1 MRVIPF
7 LLMLTTGLLTPG
19 IMLTAILLWSCG
31 ALAKPTVGMAQV
43 TSDGTTNTTVNIV
56 SNDFTIK
63 NGMEKGHNLFHSFS
77 NFSVPTGGAAKFD
90 LTNTPN
96 ITTIFS
102 RVTGG
107 NISHI
112 DGLIQTL
119 NSNHP
124 VSLFLMNPN
133 GIVFGQNA
141 SLNISGS
148 FVGTTANSIKFADGT
163 EFSAVNPTEPTLLTM
178 SVPVGLQ
185 MGSTAAGIE
194 VQGTPANIFFF
205 RTPTLSIAPNQTLA
219 LIGGQVDINS
229 ANISAPD
236 SRVELWAMQNG
247 TVNIPTSGNWQL
259 ASSSPSPTWG
269 NITLRQSSYIS
280 TSGATGGAINIRGRG
295 LTLQDGSHIES
306 STGANSQGQGI
317 TVKTTEFVDLLGISD
332 PANYNPPGLL
342 TSVTGSGA
350 TAGDITIDTQRLLLT
365 NSAWI
370 NSLNYG
376 ADFFTFTPINNART
390 GNITIRATDVE
401 IGGDTP
407 FPNPFTGVYVSGAIT
422 TLVTGGQQNNSGAIT
437 VEAERI
443 RLLDGGRIST
453 DLLGNSF
460 FSPTPTTGKAGDISV
475 TATDSLEIRGTT
487 TNNFTSAIISSI
499 QNFVDG
505 QGGNITINA
514 RQLALA
520 GGGTISSAIA
530 GSPTAAL
537 AGKGTAG
544 NITIQATNVEV
555 SDLVV
560 DPFNNAPS
568 GITVAIGQNSTGK
581 GGNINLSAD
590 RLRVF
595 NGGQITSSTDGN
607 GAAGNVNL
615 QVKNITIEGISQPL
629 TDGRILPSTITAAST
644 TTSDAG
650 SVNLVANQL
659 NILDHGQISVSNTGG
674 GNSGNLLIH
683 ANRIKL
689 ERGGSL
695 LSEVSAGD
703 RGNMTLNT
711 DVLLMRYGGKISTN
725 ATGTATG
732 GNISINAPI
741 IIGLENS
748 DITANAIEGAGG
760 NIDIQTQGLFGLE
773 FRNQLTPE
781 SDITASSQFGLSG
794 TVDINNFGV
803 DPSSGL
809 VELPENVTDPSQ
821 KIATG
826 CADNTGSSFVATG
839 RGGIPQNPN
848 QQARSDVYN
857 WLHLGSW
864 SDIRDISAYRGN
876 SAVTAQTPPSTKSPI
891 SATSWHRNAIG
902 KIELIADQSPI
913 QVQQSL
919 TCAAVPKS

>member
-1 MRVIPF
+1 M
-7 LLMLTTGLLTPG
+7 
-19 IMLTAILLWSCG
+19 
-31 ALAKPTVGMAQV
+31 AKPTVGIAQV
-43 TSDGTTNTTVNIV
+43 TSDGTTNTIVNQSGNNFNIL
-56 SNDFTIK
+56 
-63 NGMEKGHNLFHSFS
+63 NGIDKGNNLFHSFS
-77 NFSVPTGGAAKFD
+77 NFSIPTGSSATFD

-96 ITTIFS
+96 IKTIFS

-119 NSNHP
+119 NGNNP
-124 VSLFLMNPN
+124 ASLFLMNPN

-141 SLNISGS
+141 KLNIGGS

-163 EFSAVNPTEPTLLTM
+163 EFSAINPTQSPLLTM

-185 MGSTAAGIE
+185 LGSNAGGIQ
-194 VQGTPANIFFF
+194 VQGTPANNFL

-236 SRVELWAMQNG
+236 SRVELWAIQNG
-247 TVNIPTSGNWQL
+247 TVNISTSGNWQL
-259 ASSSPSPTWG
+259 ASSSSSPTWG
-269 NITLRQSSYIS
+269 NITLQQSSYIN
-280 TSGATGGAINIRGRG
+280 TSGAIGGAINIRGRG

-306 STGANSQGQGI
+306 STDANGQGQGI

-332 PANYNPPGLL
+332 PANYIPPGLL

-350 TAGDITIDTQRLLLT
+350 TAGDITIDTQRLHLT
-365 NSAWI
+365 NSSWI

-376 ADFFTFTPINNART
+376 VNFFTFAPINNART
-390 GNITIRATDVE
+390 GDIKVRATDIE
-401 IGGDTP
+401 INGFTP
-407 FPNPFTGVYVSGAIT
+407 FTNSFTGVYVSGAIT

-453 DLLGNSF
+453 DLLGNSS

-475 TATDSLEIRGTT
+475 TATESLEIRGTT

-514 RQLALA
+514 GQLALS

-530 GSPTAAL
+530 GSPIAAL

-544 NITIQATNVEV
+544 NITIKATDVQV

-560 DPFNNAPS
+560 DFLGNAPS

-581 GGNINLSAD
+581 GGNISLTAD
-590 RLRVF
+590 NLRVF

-615 QVKNITIEGISQPL
+615 QVNNITVEGNSQPL
-629 TDGRILPSTITAAST
+629 TDDRILPSTITAAST

-650 SVNLVANQL
+650 SVNLVVDKL
-659 NILDHGQISVSNTGG
+659 NVLDHGQISVSNTGG
-674 GNSGNLLIH
+674 GNSGNLLIN
-683 ANRIKL
+683 AQRIKL
-689 ERGGSL
+689 EQGGSL

-703 RGNMTLNT
+703 RGNLTLNT
-711 DVLLMRYGGKISTN
+711 DVLLMRYGGKMSTN

-773 FRNQLTPE
+773 FRDQLTPE
-781 SDITASSQFGLSG
+781 SDITASSQFGISG
-794 TVDINNFGV
+794 TVQINNFGV

-821 KIATG
+821 QIATG
-826 CADNTGSSFVATG
+826 CSDNSGSSFVATG
-839 RGGIPQNPN
+839 RGGLPQNPN
-848 QQARSDVYN
+848 QQTRRDVYDR
-857 WLHLGSW
+857 LHLSTW

-876 SAVTAQTPPSTKSPI
+876 SAVTAQIPESLKSLI
-891 SATSWHRNAIG
+891 SATSWHRNTQG
-902 KIELIADQSPI
+902 KIELIADKSPT
-913 QVQQSL
+913 QVQPSL
-919 TCAAVPKS
+919 TCADLPKS